1 MAAKGHSRSKAKR
14 EDVEWRPVEDVI
26 PYARNP
32 RQATETA
39 ISKVAGSIH
48 EFGFRVPIIV
58 DGEGVIIAGH
68 TRLLAA
74 QRLGMETVPVL
85 EAADLTPA
93 QVKAFRI
100 ADNRIAEETE
110 WDADLLELEL
120 DDLRELDFDLDL
132 TGLSEFDLDAL
143 DHGDGAGAGSNG
155 GAGSLVDSFGAPPFS
170 VFDARQGYWQDRKRA
185 WLALGIRSEIGR
197 GDSLTYSSREVQD
210 PGFYWRRKKYAR
222 AFSQDL
228 MRGETKL
235 GARQQ

>member
-1 MAAKGHSRSKAKR
+1 MAAKSHSRSKAKR

-39 ISKVAGSIH
+39 ISKVAGSIK

-74 QRLGMETVPVL
+74 QRLEMETVPVL

-100 ADNRIAEETE
+100 ADNRVAEEAD
-110 WDADLLELEL
+110 WD
-120 DDLRELDFDLDL
+120 RRPCC
-132 TGLSEFDLDAL
+132 T
-143 DHGDGAGAGSNG
+143 
-155 GAGSLVDSFGAPPFS
+155 FS
-170 VFDARQGYWQDRKRA
+170 GHL
-185 WLALGIRSEIGR
+185 LALGNIRDTTIAEAWRSVAAVRLRESSDDPVCQHCVGSENGN
-197 GDSLTYSSREVQD
+197 GS
-210 PGFYWRRKKYAR
+210 
-222 AFSQDL
+222 
-228 MRGETKL
+228 
-235 GARQQ
+235 